1 MSDKD
6 RPDPPDGDD
15 AVGYGR
21 PPRRTR
27 FGPGRSGNPKGR
39 PKGSRGVDKMLR
51 DALFRRVRILEDGK
65 VRWLTVQE
73 VIIQRVV
80 NDAAR
85 MNPNAL
91 KILLSL
97 ISRYEGTTETSVD
110 MKALS
115 AEDQAILTGYMAEQ
129 KELGASDG
137 GNSASEPD
145 NADLGVL
152 DARSE

>member
-27 FGPGRSGNPKGR
+27 FQSGRSGNPKGR
-39 PKGSRGVDKMLR
+39 PKGSRGIDKMLR
-51 DALFRRVRILEDGK
+51 DALSRRVRVQEDGRTR
-65 VRWLTVQE
+65 VLTVLE
-73 VIIQRVV
+73 VIIRRVV

-85 MNPNAL
+85 MDQKAL

-97 ISRYEGTTETSVD
+97 TDRYGGTSETAVD
-110 MKALS
+110 MKELA
-115 AEDQAILTGYMAEQ
+115 AEDQAILANYLAEQ
-129 KELGASDG
+129 QELGASSEDESSAGASHADPG
-137 GNSASEPD
+137 GSD
-145 NADLGVL
+145 ADPG
-152 DARSE
+152 

>member
-115 AEDQAILTGYMAEQ
+115 ADDQAILTGYMAEQ
-129 KELGASDG
+129 KELGA
-137 GNSASEPD
+137 
-145 NADLGVL
+145 
-152 DARSE
+152 

>member
-39 PKGSRGVDKMLR
+39 PKGRRGVDKMLQ
-51 DALFRRVRILEDGK
+51 DALSRRVRIQEDGRA
-65 VRWLTVQE
+65 RWLTFQE
-73 VIIQRVV
+73 VIIRRLV

-91 KILLSL
+91 KILVSL
-97 ISRYEGTTETSVD
+97 ISRYEGTSETSVD

-115 AEDQAILTGYMAEQ
+115 AEDQAILAGYMAGQ
-129 KELGASDG
+129 KEPGAFDG
-137 GNSASEPD
+137 GNSAAETDRADPGAPD
-145 NADLGVL
+145 VG
-152 DARSE
+152 SG